1 MLDNVL
7 MIKFALYG
15 MKDPKV
21 FQNAAFTPPIPE
33 AFPTLADWKP
43 ASWLNPGTWLG
54 SRKGLPTRAS
64 IRGVGVTGVL
74 SGTVEGT
81 LKGEPFVRS
90 PTPTASG
97 E

>member
-1 MLDNVL
+1 
-7 MIKFALYG
+7 MIKFALDG

-21 FQNAAFTPPIPE
+21 FQNAAFTPPVPE
-33 AFPTLADWKP
+33 AFPTLANCKP
-43 ASWLNPGTWLG
+43 ASWLSPGTWLG
-54 SRKGLPTRAS
+54 SKKGFPMHAS
-64 IRGVGVTGVL
+64 ICGVGVTGVL

-81 LKGEPFVRS
+81 LTGEPFVRS